1 MYWKAQQ
8 IHMSKLKWIT
18 LETLKK
24 ITLFFTL
31 LHVSF
36 FYKSTL
42 HLRESLIVRERRVI
56 NAIICTVFS
65 RFHPR
70 LFVAVLVICIHVF
83 LPTKRMSR
91 SNEAQLS
98 YFQKAK
104 LNTSTVICSQF
115 SLDQRIHKQG
125 DDADANCTH
134 DHPEDNEPRRG
145 VRGDRCC
152 QSGIDA
158 IELQSLIC

>member
-1 MYWKAQQ
+1 MNYIRNFKENHIIFHTVARQ
-8 IHMSKLKWIT
+8 
-18 LETLKK
+18 
-24 ITLFFTL
+24 
-31 LHVSF
+31 F

-56 NAIICTVFS
+56 NTVICTVFS
-65 RFHPR
+65 RFHPC
-70 LFVAVLVICIHVF
+70 LFIAVLVICIHVF

-158 IELQSLIC
+158 NELQSFIC